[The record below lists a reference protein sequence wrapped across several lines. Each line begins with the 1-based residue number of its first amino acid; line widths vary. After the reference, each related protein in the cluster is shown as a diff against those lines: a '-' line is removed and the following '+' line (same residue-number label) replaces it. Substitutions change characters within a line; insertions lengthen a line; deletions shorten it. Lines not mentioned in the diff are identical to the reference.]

1 MSGDTTNQNAILGQ
15 GETKTLGILSS
26 LIEEFSRSLDL
37 DQTMQRVVEVTKAM
51 MSAEGVALFLLEN
64 DDTELVCRVCS
75 TPKDITGIHIS
86 ARKGII
92 GRSLR
97 QEKVQLVADV
107 STDPDFVSGVD
118 GVAGT
123 HVQSIVCAPLTLG
136 GKRFGALEA
145 MNKTAYGDR
154 FNEKDRNFL
163 STLANAASL
172 AIHNAKLASQILD
185 EERTRQELLLAR
197 EIQEAVLPDAQ
208 HGGHVIA
215 GFNLPARSVS
225 GDFYDYLEV
234 SPGRFC
240 FCLGDVSGKGVNA
253 ALMVA
258 RVSGLFRYLAKSKT
272 SPAELLVAMN
282 AELCETTTR
291 GMFVT
296 MVAGVYERKDKM
308 IEMAN
313 AGHHPP
319 LQLQTNN
326 IVAYEQA
333 SPPLGILPDIEFEPY
348 VLRLKDGA
356 LYIFTDGLTECW
368 TGPQKPLG
376 DDGVKALIY
385 KHAAVPLPERLNL
398 IVADATRW
406 KMKTGGYLND
416 DITLLAID
424 G

>member
-1 MSGDTTNQNAILGQ
+1 MTSDTPNQNPILGQ

-26 LIEEFSRSLDL
+26 LFEEFSRSLDL
-37 DQTMQRVVEVTKAM
+37 DQTMQKVVEVTKAM

-64 DDTELVCRVCS
+64 ADTELVCRVCS
-75 TPKDITGIHIS
+75 TPTDITGMRIS
-86 ARKGII
+86 ARQGII
-92 GRSLR
+92 GRSIR
-97 QEKVQLVADV
+97 REKVQLVADA
-107 STDPDFVSGVD
+107 STDPDFVRGVD
-118 GVAGT
+118 GMAGSQ
-123 HVQSIVCAPLTLG
+123 VRSIVCAPLTLG
-136 GKRFGALEA
+136 GKSFGALQA
-145 MNKTAYGDR
+145 MNKTAYGER
-154 FNEKDRNFL
+154 FDEKDQNFL

-172 AIHNAKLASQILD
+172 AIHNAKLVSQVLD
-185 EERTRQELLLAR
+185 EERTRQELSLAR
-197 EIQEAVLPDAQ
+197 EIQEAVFPDARQ
-208 HGGHVIA
+208 GGHVIA
-215 GFNLPARSVS
+215 GYNLSARSVS

-272 SPAELLVAMN
+272 SPAELLAAMN
-282 AELCETTTR
+282 TELCETMTR

-319 LQLQTNN
+319 LQMQANN
-326 IVAYEQA
+326 IIAYEQA
-333 SPPLGILPDIEFEPY
+333 SPPLGVLPDIAFEPY

-368 TGPQKPLG
+368 TDHQQPLG
-376 DDGVKALIY
+376 NDGVKALIR
-385 KHAAVPLPERLNL
+385 KHATVPLTERLKV
-398 IVADATRW
+398 IVEDATQW

-416 DITLLAID
+416 DITLLVID

>member
-1 MSGDTTNQNAILGQ
+1 MSSDTPNQNSILGQ

-37 DQTMQRVVEVTKAM
+37 DQTMKKVVEMTKAM

-64 DDTELVCRVCS
+64 NDTELVCRVCS
-75 TPKDITGIHIS
+75 TPKDITGIRIS
-86 ARKGII
+86 ARQGII

-97 QEKVQLVADV
+97 REKVQLVADV

-136 GKRFGALEA
+136 GKHFGALEA
-145 MNKTAYGDR
+145 MNKIGYGDR
-154 FNEKDRNFL
+154 FDEKDINFL

-172 AIHNAKLASQILD
+172 AIHNAKLASQVID

-197 EIQEAVLPDAQ
+197 EIQEAVFPDAR

-215 GFNLPARSVS
+215 GYNLPARSVS

-234 SPGRFC
+234 APGRYC
-240 FCLGDVSGKGVNA
+240 FCLGDVAGKGVNA

-272 SPAELLVAMN
+272 SPAELLAAMN

-296 MVAGVYERKDKM
+296 MVAGVYERKDKL
-308 IEMAN
+308 IEIAN

-319 LQLQTNN
+319 LQMQANQ
-326 IVAYEQA
+326 IISFKQA
-333 SPPLGILPDIEFEPY
+333 SPPLGVLPEIVFEPY
-348 VLRLKDGA
+348 VLRLTDGA
-356 LYIFTDGLTECW
+356 LYVFTDGLTECW
-368 TGPQKPLG
+368 TGQQQPLG
-376 DDGVKALIY
+376 DDGVKALIR
-385 KHAAVPLPERLNL
+385 KHATVPLPERLNL
-398 IVADATRW
+398 IVQDATQW
-406 KMKTGGYLND
+406 KMQTGGYLND
-416 DITLLAID
+416 DITLLVID

>member
-1 MSGDTTNQNAILGQ
+1 MSGDSPNQNSILGQ

-37 DQTMQRVVEVTKAM
+37 DQTMKRVVEVTKAM

-64 DDTELVCRVCS
+64 DDSELVCRVCS
-75 TPKDITGIHIS
+75 TPTDITGIRIS

-92 GRSLR
+92 GRSIR
-97 QEKVQLVADV
+97 REKVQLVADA

-136 GKRFGALEA
+136 GKSFGVLEA
-145 MNKTAYGDR
+145 MNKTSFGDR
-154 FNEKDRNFL
+154 FNEKDSNFL
-163 STLANAASL
+163 STLAHGASL
-172 AIHNAKLASQILD
+172 AIHNAILASQVVD

-197 EIQEAVLPDAQ
+197 EIQEAVFPDAQ
-208 HGGHVIA
+208 YGGHVIA

-234 SPGRFC
+234 SPGRFY

-258 RVSGLFRYLAKSKT
+258 RVSGLFHYLAKSKS
-272 SPAELLVAMN
+272 SPAEILAAMN

-296 MVAGVYERKDKM
+296 MVAGVYERKDNLV
-308 IEMAN
+308 EMAN

-319 LQLQTNN
+319 LQIQANK
-326 IVAYEQA
+326 IIAYEQA
-333 SPPLGILPDIEFEPY
+333 SPPLGVLPEIDFEPY

-368 TGPQKPLG
+368 TGYQQALG
-376 DDGVKALIY
+376 DDGVQALIR
-385 KHAAVPLPERLNL
+385 KHATVPLPDRLNL
-398 IVADATRW
+398 IVEDATRW
-406 KMKTGGYLND
+406 KKQTGGFLND

>member
-1 MSGDTTNQNAILGQ
+1 MSSDTPNQNPILGQ

-37 DQTMQRVVEVTKAM
+37 DQTMQKVVEVTKAM

-75 TPKDITGIHIS
+75 TPKDITGIRIS

-97 QEKVQLVADV
+97 QEKVQLVADA
-107 STDPDFVSGVD
+107 SADPDFVSGVD

-136 GKRFGALEA
+136 GKSFGALEA
-145 MNKTAYGDR
+145 MNKIGYGDR
-154 FNEKDRNFL
+154 FNEKDSNFL

-172 AIHNAKLASQILD
+172 AIHNAKLVSQVLD

-197 EIQEAVLPDAQ
+197 EIQEVVLPDAR

-234 SPGRFC
+234 APGRFC

-272 SPAELLVAMN
+272 SPAELLAAMN

-319 LQLQTNN
+319 LQMQADK
-326 IVAYEQA
+326 IIAYAQA
-333 SPPLGILPDIEFEPY
+333 SPPLGVLPEIDFEPY
-348 VLRLKDGA
+348 VLRLKEGA

-368 TGPQKPLG
+368 TDHQQPLG
-376 DDGVKALIY
+376 DDGVKALIR
-385 KHAAVPLPERLNL
+385 KHATVPLPERLNL
-398 IVADATRW
+398 IVKDATQW
-406 KMKTGGYLND
+406 KMQSGGYLND
-416 DITLLAID
+416 DITLLVID

>member
-1 MSGDTTNQNAILGQ
+1 MSGDTPNQNSILGQ

-37 DQTMQRVVEVTKAM
+37 DQTMQKVVEVTKVM

-64 DDTELVCRVCS
+64 DGTELVCRVCS
-75 TPKDITGIHIS
+75 NPKDITGIRIS

-92 GRSLR
+92 GRSIR
-97 QEKVQLVADV
+97 QEKVQLVADA

-118 GVAGT
+118 DVAGN

-136 GKRFGALEA
+136 GKSFGALQA
-145 MNKTAYGDR
+145 MNKTADGDR
-154 FNEKDRNFL
+154 FNEKDTNFL
-163 STLANAASL
+163 STLAHAASL
-172 AIHNAKLASQILD
+172 AIHNAKLVSQVLD
-185 EERTRQELLLAR
+185 EERTRQELSLAR
-197 EIQEAVLPDAQ
+197 EIQEAVFPDAQ

-215 GFNLPARSVS
+215 GYNLSARSVS

-234 SPGRFC
+234 SRGRIC

-258 RVSGLFRYLAKSKT
+258 RVSGLFRYMAKSIT
-272 SPAELLVAMN
+272 SPAELLAAMN
-282 AELCETTTR
+282 AELCETMTS

-296 MVAGVYERKDKM
+296 MVVGVYERKAKL
-308 IEMAN
+308 IELAN
-313 AGHHPP
+313 AGHPRP
-319 LQLQTNN
+319 LQMQANK
-326 IVAYEQA
+326 IISYEQA
-333 SPPLGILPDIEFEPY
+333 SPPLGVLPEIDFEPY
-348 VLRLKDGA
+348 VLRLNDSS

-368 TGPQKPLG
+368 TDHQQPLKE
-376 DDGVKALIY
+376 DGVKVLIR
-385 KHAAVPLPERLNL
+385 KHATVPLPERLNL
-398 IVADATRW
+398 IVEDATRW

>member
-1 MSGDTTNQNAILGQ
+1 MSGDTPNQKPILGQ

-37 DQTMQRVVEVTKAM
+37 DQTMKKVVEVTKAM

-64 DDTELVCRVCS
+64 DDTELVCRVCAN
-75 TPKDITGIHIS
+75 PNDITGIRIN
-86 ARKGII
+86 ARQGII
-92 GRSLR
+92 GRSIR
-97 QEKVQLVADV
+97 QEKVQLVADA

-118 GVAGT
+118 GVAGS

-136 GKRFGALEA
+136 GKSFGALEA
-145 MNKTAYGDR
+145 MNKIAYGDR

-163 STLANAASL
+163 STLAHAASL
-172 AIHNAKLASQILD
+172 AIHNAKLASQVID
-185 EERTRQELLLAR
+185 EERTRQEILLAR
-197 EIQEAVLPDAQ
+197 EIQEAVFPDAQ
-208 HGGHVIA
+208 DNGHVIA
-215 GFNLPARSVS
+215 GYNLPARSVS

-234 SPGRFC
+234 APGRFW

-258 RVSGLFRYLAKSKT
+258 RVSGLFRYLAKSKS
-272 SPAELLVAMN
+272 SPAELLAALN
-282 AELCETTTR
+282 AELYETMTR

-296 MVAGVYERKDKM
+296 MVAGIYEQKDRL
-308 IEMAN
+308 IELAN

-319 LQLQTNN
+319 LQLLADK
-326 IVAYEQA
+326 IISYEQA
-333 SPPLGILPDIEFEPY
+333 SPPLGVVPEMDIEPY

-368 TGPQKPLG
+368 TGPQRPLEEE
-376 DDGVKALIY
+376 GVKTLIR
-385 KHAAVPLPERLNL
+385 KHAAVPLSERLKL
-398 IVADATRW
+398 IVQDATRW
-406 KMKTGGYLND
+406 KMQTDSCLND
-416 DITLLAID
+416 DITLLVID